1 MADTAVDTRP
11 TLLARLLD
19 PQADPST
26 WDEFV
31 RCYRHQIHNWCR
43 AWGLQETDADDVT
56 QSVLVRLLGAFR
68 RFRYDPARSFR
79 GWLRTVTYNVC
90 QDWRTE
96 AAGQPSGGGDSGVY
110 RMLTSAEARD
120 DLANRIEAESAR
132 EMLNVVMVRV
142 RRRVQPHTW
151 AAFYQTAVEERD
163 AAEVAN
169 ELEVP
174 LASLFVYRSRVR
186 KMLLDELARLA
197 PVSPADA

>member
-19 PQADPST
+19 PQPDPST

-31 RCYRHQIHNWCR
+31 RCYRQQIHSWCR

-56 QSVLVRLLGAFR
+56 QSVLVRLLRKLR

-96 AAGQPSGGGDSGVY
+96 EASQPAGGGDSGVF
-110 RMLTSAEARD
+110 RLLTSAEARD
-120 DLANRIEAESAR
+120 DLANRIEAEYAR
-132 EMLNVVMVRV
+132 EMLNVVMLRV

-169 ELEVP
+169 ELDVP

-186 KMLLDELARLA
+186 KMLIDEMARLA
-197 PVSPADA
+197 PVSPPDA

>member
-1 MADTAVDTRP
+1 MADTAFDTRP

-19 PQADPST
+19 PQPDPST

-31 RCYRHQIHNWCR
+31 RCYRQQILGWCR

-56 QSVLVRLLGAFR
+56 QTVLVRLLQKLR

-96 AAGQPSGGGDSGVY
+96 AAAQPAGGGDSGVF
-110 RMLTSAEARD
+110 RLLTSAAARD
-120 DLANRIEAESAR
+120 DLANRIEAEYAR
-132 EMLNVVMVRV
+132 EMLNVVMLRV

-163 AAEVAN
+163 AAEVAD
-169 ELEVP
+169 ELDVP

-186 KMLLDELARLA
+186 KMLIDEMARLA
-197 PVSPADA
+197 PVSPPDA